1 MKAAIDIG
9 TNTALLL
16 VAEIVNGQISTLY
29 EEQQIPRLGKG
40 VDKDK
45 VLLKES
51 MTRVIES
58 LKSYKNTI
66 ITRYPEVDSIIVTA
80 TSAVRDA
87 SNRNEFLK
95 QVETDTGFKIM
106 LLSGEEEAHWTFQG
120 ALSALSNR
128 NSEKST
134 VVLDIGGG
142 STEVAAGVNT
152 IIKESFSFDM
162 GSVRFTERFLKTNPP
177 LQTELED
184 CKKEIISMF
193 KAQNLQIKSE
203 SIAIGVAGTLTTL
216 AVLDSLDST
225 YNSDRVSGYILYKRR
240 IDSWVSTLS
249 KLGINELLEL
259 NPNVMKGREDLILAG
274 CLILQGF
281 LEYYDFQEIIVSTG
295 GIRHGAILNNHN
307 F

>member
-16 VAEIVNGQISTLY
+16 VAEIVNGQIITLY

-45 VLLKES
+45 VLIKES
-51 MTRVIES
+51 MTRVIKS

-66 ITRYPEVDSIIVTA
+66 ITKYPEVDSIIVTA

-87 SNRNEFLK
+87 FNRNEFLK
-95 QVETDTGFKIM
+95 LVESETGFKVR

-120 ALSALSNR
+120 ALSALSSLS
-128 NSEKST
+128 SEKLA

-142 STEVAAGVNT
+142 STEVAAGGSFM
-152 IIKESFSFDM
+152 IKESFSFDM
-162 GSVRFTERFLKTNPP
+162 GSVRFSERFLKTNPP

-203 SIAIGVAGTLTTL
+203 STAIGVAGTLTTL
-216 AVLDSLDST
+216 AVLDSLDSI
-225 YNSDRVSGYILYKRR
+225 YNSDRVSGYILSKER

-249 KLGINELLEL
+249 KLGIEEILEL
-259 NPNVMKGREDLILAG
+259 NPNVLKGREDLILAG

-295 GIRHGAILNNHN
+295 GIRHGAILNNHK